1 MWINQ
6 DPTTTEEAMEKKV
19 REAVPSVSI
28 QWSQAEVALLFLAT
42 TEEQTQEFETKLA
55 TARKAWKWRNALRKP
70 QRLLSMLRSLCLQRQ
85 QSSPTE
91 PLVRELAQE
100 AVSTLW
106 EAQKGYQHDMT
117 IGNGGSHHREE
128 RSWWAQGP
136 GCFERISEW
145 ERWIQQDHSSTI
157 EGMLESV
164 TSKNGKICVKVNDA
178 QSSFQIRIQD
188 GRMTSGD
195 TGKSSQV
202 QPLAHANPGQ
212 HAKEN
217 LETTVRKTYPSTR
230 SEIWHGPPGAIRV
243 MYAQVQKPLEW
254 EALATITK
262 EPEFDPNS
270 LRVVMK
276 QGIWSEKEKTIAWE
290 SYMQTE
296 GLSQQVSCQHCDCRK
311 KQIVVVTQGNTQPR

>member
-1 MWINQ
+1 
-6 DPTTTEEAMEKKV
+6 
-19 REAVPSVSI
+19 
-28 QWSQAEVALLFLAT
+28 VALLFLAT

-55 TARKAWKWRNALRKP
+55 TARKA
-70 QRLLSMLRSLCLQRQ
+70 
-85 QSSPTE
+85 PTE

-100 AVSTLW
+100 AVSILW

-117 IGNGGSHHREE
+117 IGNGGT
-128 RSWWAQGP
+128 
-136 GCFERISEW
+136 
-145 ERWIQQDHSSTI
+145 STI

-164 TSKNGKICVKVNDA
+164 TSKNGKICVKVDDA

-230 SEIWHGPPGAIRV
+230 SEIWHGPPRAIRV

-254 EALATITK
+254 EALAIITK

-276 QGIWSEKEKTIAWE
+276 NKESGARRRRRSPGRAI
-290 SYMQTE
+290 
-296 GLSQQVSCQHCDCRK
+296 CRRRASVNK
-311 KQIVVVTQGNTQPR
+311 